1 MEKIGFVGVG
11 NMGGPLCERLLK
23 KYKVNIFDLN
33 PENSKKMNK
42 LGAITSPSLEELSNN
57 RIIFLCL
64 PTSEDVEKIVLGKN
78 SLSQFLQPNS
88 LIIDMTTGEASVS
101 RKIQSLLLKKSIHF
115 IDAPVSGGPK
125 GAREGTIAIMT
136 GCKKNHFELVKPYLK
151 VISKNVF
158 HAGKVG
164 DGHSIKAGNNL
175 LNLICRMA
183 TFEVISLLTKD
194 GVNPNKAIE
203 IIQKSSGR
211 NYATEITL
219 PDNILSGKMH
229 QGFTAA
235 LMDKDA
241 SIALKNGTNLDVDLP
256 LGKLSKKLLKD
267 TIKTY
272 GIDTDMSNVAL
283 TYENKFNI
291 RLRP

>member
-42 LGAITSPSLEELSNN
+42 LGALTSPSLEELSNN

-125 GAREGTIAIMT
+125 GARKGTIAIMT

-219 PDNILSGKMH
+219 PDNVLSGKMH

-256 LGKLSKKLLKD
+256 LGKLSKKLLQD

>member
-42 LGAITSPSLEELSNN
+42 FGALTSPSLEELSNN

-78 SLSQFLQPNS
+78 GLSQFLQPNS

-219 PDNILSGKMH
+219 PDNVLSGKMH

-256 LGKLSKKLLKD
+256 LGKLSKKLLQD

>member
-42 LGAITSPSLEELSNN
+42 LGALTSPSLKELSNN

-194 GVNPNKAIE
+194 GVNPNKAVE

-219 PDNILSGKMH
+219 PDNVLSGKMH

-256 LGKLSKKLLKD
+256 LGKLSKKLLQD

>member
-1 MEKIGFVGVG
+1 MEKISFVGVG

-23 KYKVNIFDLN
+23 KYKVDIFDLN
-33 PENSKKMNK
+33 PTNSKKMHK
-42 LGAITSPSLEELSNN
+42 LGAITSHSLEEVSNN
-57 RIIFLCL
+57 KIIFLCL
-64 PTSEDVEKIVLGKN
+64 PTSQDVEKIVFGKN
-78 SLSQFLQPNS
+78 SLSQFLRPDS
-88 LIIDMTTGEASVS
+88 IIIDMTTGEPSIS
-101 RKIQSLLLKKSIHF
+101 RRIKNKLSKNFIHF

-125 GAREGTIAIMT
+125 GAREGTIAIMA
-136 GCKKNHFELVKPYLK
+136 GCEKKEFDILKPYLNT
-151 VISKNVF
+151 ISKNVF

-194 GVNPNKAIE
+194 GVNPKNAIE

-241 SIALKNGTNLDVDLP
+241 SIALKNGLNLNIELP
-256 LGKLSKKLLKD
+256 LGSLSKELLNETMKAF
-267 TIKTY
+267 
-272 GIDTDMSNVAL
+272 GNDTDMSNIAL
-283 TYENKFNI
+283 TYENKFKI

>member
-23 KYKVNIFDLN
+23 KCKVNIFDLN

-42 LGAITSPSLEELSNN
+42 LGALTSPSLKELSNN

-194 GVNPNKAIE
+194 GVNPNKAVE

-219 PDNILSGKMH
+219 PDNVLSGKMH

-256 LGKLSKKLLKD
+256 LGKLSKKLLQD

>member
-1 MEKIGFVGVG
+1 MEKISFVGVG

-23 KYKVNIFDLN
+23 KYKVDVFDLN
-33 PENSKKMNK
+33 PANLKKMK
-42 LGAITSPSLEELSNN
+42 ELGAITSRTLEEVANN
-57 RIIFLCL
+57 KIIFLCL
-64 PTSEDVEKIVLGKN
+64 PTSKDVEKIVLGKN
-78 SLSQFLQPNS
+78 SLSRFLKPNS
-88 LIIDMTTGEASVS
+88 LIIDMTTGEASIS
-101 RKIQSLLLKKSIHF
+101 RKIQSLLSKKSIHF

-136 GCKKNHFELVKPYLK
+136 GCKKDDFKLVKPYLK

-194 GVNPNKAIE
+194 GVNPCTAIE

-219 PDNILSGKMH
+219 PDNILSGKMY

-241 SIALKNGTNLDVDLP
+241 SIAIKNGTNLGVYLP
-256 LGKLSKKLLKD
+256 LGELSKKLLHE
-267 TIKTY
+267 TIKNY
-272 GIDTDMSNVAL
+272 GIETDMSNVAL

>member
-1 MEKIGFVGVG
+1 MEKISFVGVG

-23 KYKVNIFDLN
+23 KYKVDIFDLN
-33 PENSKKMNK
+33 PTNSKKMHK
-42 LGAITSPSLEELSNN
+42 LGAITSHSLEEVSNN
-57 RIIFLCL
+57 KIIFLCL
-64 PTSEDVEKIVLGKN
+64 PTSHDVEKIVLGKN
-78 SLSQFLQPNS
+78 SLSQFLRPDS
-88 LIIDMTTGEASVS
+88 IIIDMTTGEPSIS
-101 RKIQSLLLKKSIHF
+101 RRIKNKLSKNFIHF

-125 GAREGTIAIMT
+125 GAREGTIAIMA
-136 GCKKNHFELVKPYLK
+136 GCEKKEFDILKPYLNT
-151 VISKNVF
+151 ISKNVF

-194 GVNPNKAIE
+194 GVNPKNAIE

-241 SIALKNGTNLDVDLP
+241 SIALKNGLNLNIELP
-256 LGKLSKKLLKD
+256 LGSLSKELLNETMKAF
-267 TIKTY
+267 
-272 GIDTDMSNVAL
+272 GNDTDMSNIAL
-283 TYENKFNI
+283 TYENKFKI

>member
-1 MEKIGFVGVG
+1 MDKISFVGVG

-23 KYKVNIFDLN
+23 KYKTSVFDLN
-33 PENSKKMNK
+33 KTNLKKMEN
-42 LGAITSPSLEELSNN
+42 LGANISDSLKKVSDNQ
-57 RIIFLCL
+57 IIFLCL
-64 PTSEDVEKIVLGKN
+64 PNSQDVEKIVLGDN
-78 SLSQFLQPNS
+78 SLSHFLKPHS
-88 LIIDMTTGEASVS
+88 FIIDMTTGEPSVS
-101 RKIQSLLLKKSIHF
+101 RRIKKELSKGLIHF

-125 GAREGTIAIMT
+125 GAKEGTIAIMA
-136 GCKKNHFELVKPYLK
+136 GCEKNEFEIVKPYLDT
-151 VISKNVF
+151 ISLNVF

-194 GVNPNKAIE
+194 GVNPKNAIE

-235 LMDKDA
+235 LMNKDA
-241 SIALKNGTNLDVDLP
+241 SIALKNGLNLNVDLP
-256 LGKLSKKLLKD
+256 LGLLSKQLLQE
-267 TIKTY
+267 TIKSF
-272 GIDTDMSNVAL
+272 GSETDMSNVAL
-283 TYENKFNI
+283 TYEEKFKI

>member
-42 LGAITSPSLEELSNN
+42 LGALTSPSLEELSNN

-78 SLSQFLQPNS
+78 GLSQFLQPNS

-219 PDNILSGKMH
+219 PDNVLSGKMH

-256 LGKLSKKLLKD
+256 LGKLSKKLLQD

>member
-42 LGAITSPSLEELSNN
+42 LGALTSPSLEELSNN

-101 RKIQSLLLKKSIHF
+101 RKIQSLLLKKSISF

-164 DGHSIKAGNNL
+164 NGHSIKAGNNL

-194 GVNPNKAIE
+194 GVNPNKAVE

-219 PDNILSGKMH
+219 PDNVLSGKMH

-256 LGKLSKKLLKD
+256 LGKLSKKLLQD

>member
-1 MEKIGFVGVG
+1 
-11 NMGGPLCERLLK
+11 
-23 KYKVNIFDLN
+23 
-33 PENSKKMNK
+33 
-42 LGAITSPSLEELSNN
+42 
-57 RIIFLCL
+57 
-64 PTSEDVEKIVLGKN
+64 
-78 SLSQFLQPNS
+78 
-88 LIIDMTTGEASVS
+88 
-101 RKIQSLLLKKSIHF
+101 
-115 IDAPVSGGPK
+115 
-125 GAREGTIAIMT
+125 MT

-219 PDNILSGKMH
+219 PDNVLSGKMH

-241 SIALKNGTNLDVDLP
+241 SIAIKNGINLDVDLP
-256 LGKLSKKLLKD
+256 LGKLSKNLLQE

-272 GIDTDMSNVAL
+272 GIETDMSNVAL
-283 TYENKFNI
+283 TYENKFKI

>member
-1 MEKIGFVGVG
+1 MKKISFIGVG

-23 KYKVNIFDLN
+23 KYEVDVFDLN
-33 PENSKKMNK
+33 LTNLKKMNA
-42 LGAITSPSLEELSNN
+42 LGAITSTSLEGVSHNK
-57 RIIFLCL
+57 IIFLCL
-64 PTSEDVEKIVLGKN
+64 PTSEDVEKIILGKN
-78 SLSQFLQPNS
+78 SLSKFLSPNTF
-88 LIIDMTTGEASVS
+88 IIDMTTGEASIS
-101 RKIQSLLLKKSIHF
+101 RKIRSLLLKKSIHF
-115 IDAPVSGGPK
+115 VDAPVSGGPK
-125 GAREGTIAIMT
+125 GAREGTIAIMA
-136 GCKKNHFELVKPYLK
+136 GCEKDHFKLLKPYLR

-158 HAGKVG
+158 HAGATG

-211 NYATEITL
+211 NYAAEITL
-219 PDNILSGKMH
+219 PENILSGKMY

-241 SIALKNGTNLDVDLP
+241 SIALKNGMNLNVDLP
-256 LGKLSKKLLKD
+256 LGKLSKKLLHD
-267 TIKTY
+267 TIKAY
-272 GIDTDMSNVAL
+272 GIETDMSNFAL
-283 TYENKFNI
+283 TYESKFNI

>member
-1 MEKIGFVGVG
+1 MEKISFVGVG

-23 KYKVNIFDLN
+23 KYKVDIFDLN
-33 PENSKKMNK
+33 PANLKKMK
-42 LGAITSPSLEELSNN
+42 ELGAITSRTLEEVANN
-57 RIIFLCL
+57 KIIFLCL
-64 PTSEDVEKIVLGKN
+64 PTSKDVEKIVLGKN
-78 SLSQFLQPNS
+78 SLSRFLKPNS
-88 LIIDMTTGEASVS
+88 LIIDMTTGEASIS
-101 RKIQSLLLKKSIHF
+101 RKIQSLLSKKSIHF

-136 GCKKNHFELVKPYLK
+136 GCKKDDFKLVKPYLK

-194 GVNPNKAIE
+194 GVNPSTAIE

-241 SIALKNGTNLDVDLP
+241 SIAIKNGTNLGVYLP
-256 LGKLSKKLLKD
+256 LGELSKKLLHE
-267 TIKTY
+267 TIKNY
-272 GIDTDMSNVAL
+272 GIETDMSNVAL

>member
-1 MEKIGFVGVG
+1 MEKISFVGVG

-23 KYKVNIFDLN
+23 KYKVDIFDLN
-33 PENSKKMNK
+33 PTNSKKMHK
-42 LGAITSPSLEELSNN
+42 LGAITSHSLEEVSNN
-57 RIIFLCL
+57 KIIFLCL
-64 PTSEDVEKIVLGKN
+64 PTSQDVEKIVLGKN
-78 SLSQFLQPNS
+78 SLSQFLRPDS
-88 LIIDMTTGEASVS
+88 IIIDMTTGEPSIS
-101 RKIQSLLLKKSIHF
+101 RRIKNKLSKNFIHF

-125 GAREGTIAIMT
+125 GAREGTIAIMA
-136 GCKKNHFELVKPYLK
+136 GCEKKEFDILKPYLNT
-151 VISKNVF
+151 ISKNVF
-158 HAGKVG
+158 HAGKIG

-194 GVNPNKAIE
+194 GVNPKNAIE

-241 SIALKNGTNLDVDLP
+241 SIALKNGLNLNIELP
-256 LGKLSKKLLKD
+256 LGSLSKELLNETMKAF
-267 TIKTY
+267 
-272 GIDTDMSNVAL
+272 GNDTDMSNIAL
-283 TYENKFNI
+283 TYENKFKI

>member
-1 MEKIGFVGVG
+1 
-11 NMGGPLCERLLK
+11 
-23 KYKVNIFDLN
+23 
-33 PENSKKMNK
+33 MNK

-125 GAREGTIAIMT
+125 GARKGTIAIMT

-219 PDNILSGKMH
+219 PDNVLSGKMH

-256 LGKLSKKLLKD
+256 LGKLSKKLLQD

>member
-42 LGAITSPSLEELSNN
+42 LGALTSPSLEELSNN

-194 GVNPNKAIE
+194 GVNPNKAVE

-219 PDNILSGKMH
+219 PDNVLSGKMH

-256 LGKLSKKLLKD
+256 LGKLSKKLLQD